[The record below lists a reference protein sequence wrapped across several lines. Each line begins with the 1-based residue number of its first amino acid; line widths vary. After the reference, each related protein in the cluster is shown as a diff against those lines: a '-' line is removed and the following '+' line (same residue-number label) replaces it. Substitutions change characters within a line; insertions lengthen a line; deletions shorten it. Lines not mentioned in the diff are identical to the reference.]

1 LSKNIS
7 VIAVLKAK
15 TGMED
20 QMRAQARSMA
30 EASLAEPGCL
40 SYRNYVDP
48 DDPRSWVVVEEW
60 TDREALEA
68 HLTSP
73 HLARSLE
80 LSSALLAEAPS
91 LKILAEVD

>member
-1 LSKNIS
+1 MSKNVN

-15 TGMED
+15 PGMEE

-60 TDREALEA
+60 ADRAALEA
-68 HLTSP
+68 HLASP

-80 LSSALLAEAPS
+80 LSSTLLAEPPS
-91 LKILAEVD
+91 LRILAEVD